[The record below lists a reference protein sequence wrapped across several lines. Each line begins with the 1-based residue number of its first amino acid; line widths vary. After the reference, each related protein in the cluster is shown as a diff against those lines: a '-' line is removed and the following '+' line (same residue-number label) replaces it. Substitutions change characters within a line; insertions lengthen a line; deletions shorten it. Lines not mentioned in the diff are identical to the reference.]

1 MSTEELRPVEA
12 SVSVTRH
19 QIPVAYTLTGAIV
32 LAVFFTWAPW
42 ILPASWVTILMNF
55 FILVIMATMWNLLA
69 GYAGMVSIGQQA
81 FIGLGAYATLYFAI
95 KGMDPFV
102 ALPLATIICALIA
115 YPVTYLLFR
124 LRGGYFSV
132 ATWVV
137 ADSAMLIIGSIAFFG
152 GGTGH
157 YLPGLSNIPYNELGH
172 DTYLAAWFVALIVIV
187 ATYILLRSRMGLVLS
202 SVRDNEVAARSS
214 GAKVT
219 TTRRTVFIVAAAGC
233 GAAGAVLA
241 ISQPFIQLGNEFNLQ
256 WAAEMLFASMIGGL
270 GTIEGP
276 IVGCVIYFVLQQS
289 LQNFGAW
296 YLIIFGALAVA
307 VAIWQ
312 PRGIWGIIRDVF
324 HFELLPVGYRVRG
337 PSMTA
342 DASSAVP
349 PVRLWQRTNETPP
362 APPPD
367 ADST

>member
-1 MSTEELRPVEA
+1 MSVEDLTPVDP
-12 SVSVTRH
+12 SITVKRN
-19 QIPVAYTLTGAIV
+19 QIPVAYTLTGAIS
-32 LAVFFTWAPW
+32 LTVFFTWAPW
-42 ILPASWVTILMNF
+42 ILPASDVTILMNF

-69 GYAGMVSIGQQA
+69 GYAGMVSIGQQG

-102 ALPLATIICALIA
+102 AIPLAVVICAVIA

-157 YLPGLSNIPYNELGH
+157 YLPGLTNISFKVLNH
-172 DTYLAAWFVALIVIV
+172 DTYLAAWSAALFVVV
-187 ATYILLRSRMGLVLS
+187 ATYILLRSRLGLVLS
-202 SVRDNEVAARSS
+202 SVRDNEVASRSS

-219 TTRRTVFIVAAAGC
+219 STRRTIFIVAAAGC

-276 IVGCVIYFVLQQS
+276 ILGCAIFFVLQQT
-289 LQNFGAW
+289 LQNYGAW
-296 YLIIFGALAVA
+296 YLIIFGAVAVG

-312 PRGIWGIIRDVF
+312 PRGIWGFVRDTF
-324 HFELLPVGYRVRG
+324 HIEVLPVGYRVSGAGVVDSPRDVPAAWRG
-337 PSMTA
+337 LRRTKLTTTA
-342 DASSAVP
+342 GD
-349 PVRLWQRTNETPP
+349 T
-362 APPPD
+362 
-367 ADST
+367 DST